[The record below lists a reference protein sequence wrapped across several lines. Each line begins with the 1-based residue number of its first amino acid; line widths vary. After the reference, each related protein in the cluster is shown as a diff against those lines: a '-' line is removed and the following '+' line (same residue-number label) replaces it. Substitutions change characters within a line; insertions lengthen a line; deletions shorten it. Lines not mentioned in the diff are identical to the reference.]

1 MIAQLLLHSDK
12 SELIKLVQPHL
23 RDCHAPSQNKR
34 DDERIGHHGSIN
46 KASKRTREGG
56 FAASLEGSAAP
67 MATSLW
73 DDAND
78 DKNDDGAGLA
88 LPPLTATGASNSV
101 GFMDDL
107 EFLDAAGF

>member
-12 SELIKLVQPHL
+12 PELIKLVQPHL

-34 DDERIGHHGSIN
+34 DDERIGHSSN
-46 KASKRTREGG
+46 KKSSKRLREGG
-56 FAASLEGSAAP
+56 FAAPLEGSAAP

-73 DDAND
+73 DDGND
-78 DKNDDGAGLA
+78 DKEDDGGGLE
-88 LPPLTATGASNSV
+88 LPPLTATGAGNE
-101 GFMDDL
+101 GATFDDL

>member
-12 SELIKLVQPHL
+12 SDLIKLVQPHL

-34 DDERIGHHGSIN
+34 DDERIGNHGSSN
-46 KASKRTREGG
+46 KASKRLREGG
-56 FAASLEGSAAP
+56 FAASLDGKSATV
-67 MATSLW
+67 ATSLW
-73 DDAND
+73 DDASD
-78 DKNDDGAGLA
+78 DKDDDGGGLA